1 MRASSY
7 IHRVTWLHSASSAPL
22 LNKQIDVCPSSNA
35 QSSHVV
41 HAVSCVDGWVVQALE
56 SKRSELSGF
65 ANGGA
70 ALYSET
76 IRYLTIVQIDN
87 LWIQQLEVSL
97 A

>member
-1 MRASSY
+1 
-7 IHRVTWLHSASSAPL
+7 L
-22 LNKQIDVCPSSNA
+22 
-35 QSSHVV
+35 
-41 HAVSCVDGWVVQALE
+41 QALE

-87 LWIQQLEVSL
+87 LWIQQLEVGRACLNKTDRSGSVDL
-97 A
+97 CMEMPRQNR